1 MNSSWHLDNHPPA
14 VKYASTVSITSSAMP
29 GVAFTVGRMSFGRRM
44 ELFRRIRE
52 IAANLEYLEAST
64 DFREQVEA
72 TLLEQE
78 IENLYLQWGLV
89 SVEGLAIDGQPAT
102 LELLLERGPE
112 HLAREI
118 VASIKAECGLS
129 EAERKN

>member
-1 MNSSWHLDNHPPA
+1 MNSSWHLDNQAPA
-14 VKYASTVSITSSAMP
+14 VKYASTITVTSMALP
-29 GVAFTVGRMSFGRRM
+29 GVTFTVGRMSFGRRM

-78 IENLYLQWGLV
+78 IENLYLRWGLV
-89 SVEGLAIDGQPAT
+89 SIDGLAIDGQPAT
-102 LELLLERGPE
+102 SELLLERGPE
-112 HLAREI
+112 TLAREI

-129 EAERKN
+129 DAERKN

>member
-1 MNSSWHLDNHPPA
+1 MNSSSRSDDQHPA
-14 VKYASTVSITSSAMP
+14 VTYTSTLTVNSLVFP
-29 GVAFTVGRMSFGRRM
+29 GVAFAIGRMSFGRRM

-52 IAANLEYLEAST
+52 IAANLEYLEASA

-78 IENLYLQWGLV
+78 IDGLYLRWGLV
-89 SVEGLAIDGQPAT
+89 GIDGLAIDGEPAT
-102 LELLLERGPE
+102 IELLFERGPE
-112 HLAREI
+112 PLAREI

-129 EAERKN
+129 DAERKN